1 MKFMIKHILTIALI
15 LCLGLGLLPPTAVK
29 ASAEATGLTMA
40 QLREKFPDGKYW
52 NHANNPGDSNAVNN
66 QDSYTSTPCPRHGT
80 IGTSSQTCNGFQ
92 PEGKQFSWQCM
103 GYAEKLGYDATGFNP
118 RENANGWYTNKSIS
132 ALDTLKPGDI
142 VRYQND
148 THSIYVTAV
157 NGDTV
162 TYTDCNSDGHCGI
175 AWDET
180 VSMSKLR
187 ASFTYVR
194 SAPTAMTSVQP
205 SCGCS
210 ETYAGT
216 YICNTASTALNVR
229 SGHGTGY
236 SVVGSIPKGAVVTV
250 TKASGTGS
258 DDWAHVSCNG
268 ISGYACVGYLK
279 KQEIKAQSVSLD
291 KTTLSYDTTGSTC
304 RLSATVYPENTTDKT
319 VTWHT
324 DNTAVATVQEGLVTI
339 TGYGTAH
346 ITVKTANGISA
357 VCTVTVTKK
366 PDPKIVSQPG
376 SVNADSGETVTFRV
390 ETEGEAV
397 AWKWEYRKIYTWFG
411 TSMEGWD
418 TDTLT
423 VPATGARNGYDYRCI
438 VTFADGTELTT
449 EPAELTVNTDITDV
463 QNPNDQT
470 VVLGYK
476 GQFTASAQG
485 EGLKY
490 QWEYRRPDGEKW
502 IETAM
507 EGAAKPTV
515 YIEST
520 TARDGYQY
528 RCRITDVTGKTVYTE
543 PATMWVLSFTAHPTE
558 KFSPVNG
565 TVEFT
570 VATSVADGFT
580 YQWQYRRSETAAWT
594 NTTMAGYDTA
604 TLTVSATKARNGYQ
618 YRCVLT
624 GSKNSKL
631 ESRAATL
638 HVAEPVAITSQ
649 PENYTGAV
657 GTNAVFA
664 VTASNAYAYQWQYAR
679 KGSSTWYTTTAEG
692 NKTPDLT
699 VEITSGRNG
708 YQYRC
713 MITGLDGN
721 IYYTDI
727 ATLTRK

>member
-1 MKFMIKHILTIALI
+1 MKFIIRTILSIVL
-15 LCLGLGLLPPTAVK
+15 LVCLWVLLLPQTAVT
-29 ASAEATGLTMA
+29 ASAEATGLTME

-52 NHANNPGDSNAVNN
+52 NHADHPGASNAVNN
-66 QDSYTSTPCPRHGT
+66 QNSYTSTPCPRHGT
-80 IGTSSQTCNGFQ
+80 IGTSNQTCNGFQ
-92 PEGKQFSWQCM
+92 PADKQFSWQCM

-118 RENANGWYTNKSIS
+118 RENANGWYTNKSLS
-132 ALDTLKPGDI
+132 ALDSLKPGDI
-142 VRYQND
+142 VRYKND

-180 VSMSKLR
+180 VSMSKLK
-187 ASFTYVR
+187 ATFTYVR
-194 SAPTAMTSVQP
+194 SAPAAMSSVQP

-210 ETYAGT
+210 EAYAGI
-216 YICNTASTALNVR
+216 YICNTASTSLNLR
-229 SGHGTGY
+229 GGHGTGY
-236 SVVGSIPKGAVVTV
+236 SVVASIPKGAIVTV

-258 DDWAHVSCNG
+258 NDWAHVTYNG
-268 ISGYACVGYLK
+268 ISGYACAGYLK
-279 KQEIKAQSVSLD
+279 KQEIKAESVKLD
-291 KTTLSYDTTGSTC
+291 KTAVSFDTPGNTY
-304 RLSATVYPENTTDKT
+304 RLSATVYPENATDKT
-319 VTWHT
+319 LTWISE
-324 DNTAVATVQEGLVTI
+324 NTAVATVRDGLVTAV
-339 TGYGTAH
+339 GYGSTR
-346 ITVKTANGISA
+346 ITVKTANGCNA
-357 VCTVTVTKK
+357 VCVVTVTKK
-366 PDPKIVSQPG
+366 PDPKILAQPRSVS
-376 SVNADSGETVTFRV
+376 AESGDTVTFRV

-397 AWKWEYRKIYTWFG
+397 FWRWEYRKIYKWYD
-411 TSMEGWD
+411 TSMAGYD

-423 VPATGARNGYDYRCI
+423 VAATGARNGYDYRCI
-438 VTFADGTELTT
+438 VTFADGTQLIS
-449 EPAELTVNTDITDV
+449 EPAELTVNTYITDV

-490 QWEYRRPDGEKW
+490 QWEYKRPGVERW
-502 IETAM
+502 VETAM

-528 RCRITDVTGKTVYTE
+528 RCRITDVTGKVVYTE
-543 PATMWVLSFTAHPTE
+543 PATMRVLSFTAHPVET
-558 KFSPVNG
+558 FSPVNG

-570 VATSVADGFT
+570 VATNVPSGFT
-580 YQWQYRRSETAAWT
+580 YQWQYRRSETATWS
-594 NTTMAGYDTA
+594 NTTMTGYNTA
-604 TLTVSATKARNGYQ
+604 VLEVEATKARNGYQ

-631 ESRAATL
+631 ESKAATL
-638 HVAEPVAITSQ
+638 HVAEPVTITAQ
-649 PENYTGAV
+649 PEGYVGAV
-657 GTNAVFA
+657 GQTAVFEVEA
-664 VTASNAYAYQWQYAR
+664 GNVYTYQWQYAR
-679 KGSSTWYTTTAEG
+679 KGSSVWYNTTAEG
-692 NKTPDLT
+692 NQTSKLS
-699 VEITSGRNG
+699 VAITSGRNG

-727 ATLTRK
+727 ATLTVK